1 MLNKKEMDAILTI
14 GCNMGLLRRSA
25 ANEEYFKFSVM
36 SELYKNVDENI
47 AASYFSKGTEKCLED
62 VSRLIVDSSN
72 PDIKIDISNL
82 ESHTREYIITTVS
95 NILMTA
101 FRDWELSEE
110 GNTMKKFVNPEL
122 AKYDNPNEY
131 FDE

>member
-14 GCNMGLLRRSA
+14 GCNIGLLRRSA

-36 SELYKNVDENI
+36 SELYKNVDEAI

-72 PDIKIDISNL
+72 LDIKIDINDL
-82 ESHTREYIITTVS
+82 ESHTREYIISTIN
-95 NILMTA
+95 NILMRA

-110 GNTMKKFVNPEL
+110 RNTMKRFVNPEL
-122 AKYDNPNEY
+122 VKYDDPDNY

>member
-95 NILMTA
+95 NILMIA

-131 FDE
+131 FD